1 MATSYRCGV
10 PPPLPPRYRLE
21 VRLGR
26 DGDIDEWLGVDTSL
40 DRPVLI
46 RIVGPEADT
55 DRRARFLDAV
65 RAAAAVSHGHI
76 AAVYEAGEVLGG
88 VYSICEWGGGV
99 TMAHRLS
106 AGETMPVEEFMGN
119 AAGMAAGLAA
129 LHAAGALHGAID
141 PSAILYSAVHPAKLT
156 AFGRPAS
163 STTTAE
169 DVHDLAAA
177 LDSSLT
183 GQPAGRIPPS
193 EVIDGVDPA
202 VDRALEHGL
211 RGIVGAAELAEE
223 LQAAPTTPALET
235 GPSDSPWRGLALTG
249 VLLAVAAGMVVLG
262 GSLTAR
268 PQSLVLFPAGPTT
281 SAPDL
286 PRTTPPPTTST
297 TTTIAAGSVAIV
309 GVEVFDP
316 PPGDEQE
323 NNDDIVLLTDGDP
336 ATSWSTERYR
346 VPVWRFKPGVG
357 VVFEV
362 TGTARTVE
370 LRGVT
375 DDTSWSL
382 GWSAAKSPDPARWQ
396 RLASGRVAGGRA
408 TVQVPPRTD
417 GAWMLWLTDLPD
429 IGGVYNTS
437 VAEVSFRP

>member
-1 MATSYRCGV
+1 M
-10 PPPLPPRYRLE
+10 PPPIPPRYRLE

-26 DGDIDEWLGVDTSL
+26 DGDIDEWLGVDTAL

-46 RIVGPEADT
+46 RIVGPDADPE
-55 DRRARFLDAV
+55 RRAQFLDAV

-76 AAVYEAGEVLGG
+76 AAVYEAGEVPGG
-88 VYSICEWGGGV
+88 VYSVCEWGGGV
-99 TMAHRLS
+99 TMAHRLD
-106 AGETMPVEEFMGN
+106 AGETMPVDEFMGN
-119 AAGMAAGLAA
+119 AAGLAA
-129 LHAAGALHGAID
+129 ALAAVHAAGTLHGAID

-156 AFGRPAS
+156 AFGRPAWS
-163 STTTAE
+163 STQAE

-177 LDSSLT
+177 LDRSLT

-193 EVIDGVDPA
+193 EVVDGVDPA

-211 RGIVGAAELAEE
+211 RGIVGAADLAEE
-223 LQAAPTTPALET
+223 LQAAPTTPVPEPT
-235 GPSDSPWRGLALTG
+235 VSDSPWRGLALTG

-268 PQSLVLFPAGPTT
+268 PQSPVLFPASPTT

-286 PRTTPPPTTST
+286 PRTTPPPTVPT
-297 TTTIAAGSVAIV
+297 TTLAEGSVAIV
-309 GVEVFDP
+309 GVEVYDP

-323 NNDDIVLLTDGDP
+323 NDDEVAHLTDGDP
-336 ATSWSTERYR
+336 ATTWSTERYR

-362 TGTARTVE
+362 RGTAGTVE

-382 GWSAAKSPDPARWQ
+382 EWAEQTAPDPSGWE
-396 RLASGRVAGGRA
+396 RLASGRVGGERA
-408 TVQVPPRTD
+408 TVQVPPRSD
-417 GAWMLWLTDLPD
+417 GVWLLWLTDLPD
-429 IGGVYNTS
+429 IGGAYNATI
-437 VAEVSFRP
+437 AEVRFRP